1 MAKDSQRGSALLAV
15 INSDDVKDLSKEY
28 GEIAIDSFIESGALE
43 SIPVVNSV
51 VGIFKTVNSVRDRR
65 FTDKL
70 IRFIFEL
77 SDLTD
82 AERINMTERLNSDD
96 NFAGRAGDRLIE
108 IIDRL
113 ESENKPEIAAA
124 FLKAFACERID
135 FITLRRL
142 MVALERVPSFDIKEL
157 EDFIPYNNDN
167 LYHNFEKD
175 YLYSLVNAGLAANNG
190 GFDGGVIL
198 PTELCRTFVEFKD
211 FKP

>member
-15 INSDDVKDLSKEY
+15 INSDDVKDLSKEF

-96 NFAGRAGDRLIE
+96 NFAGRAGDRL
-108 IIDRL
+108 
-113 ESENKPEIAAA
+113 
-124 FLKAFACERID
+124 
-135 FITLRRL
+135 
-142 MVALERVPSFDIKEL
+142 
-157 EDFIPYNNDN
+157 
-167 LYHNFEKD
+167 
-175 YLYSLVNAGLAANNG
+175 
-190 GFDGGVIL
+190 
-198 PTELCRTFVEFKD
+198 
-211 FKP
+211 